1 MTVHGDQGASHG
13 VVARHHLIGGL
24 AGGTGGMESCLPTNS
39 ESRRATGKGQIN
51 VHAWFEQGQTYRR
64 LDGIEEAMQ
73 S

>member
-1 MTVHGDQGASHG
+1 MIVCSDQITNNGG
-13 VVARHHLIGGL
+13 VALNHLIDGL
-24 AGGTGGMESCLPTNS
+24 TNAASRIECDLLTNS

-64 LDGIEEAMQ
+64 LDGIEESMQ

>member
-1 MTVHGDQGASHG
+1 MKACSVHNPNKGG
-13 VVARHHLIGGL
+13 VAMHHLFGGL
-24 AGGTGGMESCLPTNS
+24 TGAASRIDPDLLTNS
-39 ESRRATGKGQIN
+39 ESRHATGKVHFN